1 MRFRDSRSAKSWKT
15 R

>member
-1 MRFRDSRSAKSWKT
+1 MRDSRSAKCRET